1 MRSTF
6 ALLLLAAA
14 PAALHAQKAPDE
26 KAILAASQ
34 HLFDGMRT
42 HDTTTLKR
50 VLQPDAAFFTVLKDK
65 EGKTVVRRMTGQ
77 DFIDAVG
84 KGGEAWNE
92 SIAKPEVRQD
102 GDLATVWGYFTFRLG
117 DKPSHCGY
125 DQFTLARLDGEWKMI
140 SAADT
145 HWKKDGCKF

>member
-1 MRSTF
+1 MGQHGRDRQRRAF
-6 ALLLLAAA
+6 QEAVQLAAEVR
-14 PAALHAQKAPDE
+14 LPD
-26 KAILAASQ
+26 KQVISATLA
-34 HLFDGMRT
+34 
-42 HDTTTLKR
+42 
-50 VLQPDAAFFTVLKDK
+50 DK

-77 DFIDAVG
+77 DFINAVG
-84 KGGEAWNE
+84 RGGEAWNE

-145 HWKKDGCKF
+145 HQKKEDCKF

>member
-1 MRSTF
+1 MRSTL

-14 PAALHAQKAPDE
+14 PAALSAQKAPDE
-26 KAILAASQ
+26 KAILAATQ
-34 HLFDGMRT
+34 YLFDGMRT

-50 VLQPDAAFFTVLKDK
+50 VLQPDAAFFTVMKDK
-65 EGKTVVRRMTGQ
+65 EGKTVVRRMRGQ

-92 SIAKPEVRQD
+92 SIRKPEVRQD
-102 GDLATVWGYFTFRLG
+102 GDLATVWGYFTFSLG
-117 DKPSHCGY
+117 DKQSHCGV
-125 DQFTLARLDGEWKMI
+125 DQFTLARVEGEWKMI

-145 HWKKDGCKF
+145 HWKKEDCTF